1 MIDTMSGRP
10 VPAPPRELMDAMGAA
25 ARNGDEA
32 AFRRAHARYLGWLH
46 DNGYIE
52 DGRPR

>member
-1 MIDTMSGRP
+1 MTATMIHVRT
-10 VPAPPRELMDAMGAA
+10 PAPPRELMDAMGAA
-25 ARNGDEA
+25 ARNGDDT

-46 DNGYIE
+46 DNGHIE